1 MDQESEKIKSKKE
14 EEEEQNPDSEE
25 SIDNN
30 EDLSAESE
38 NADSKT
44 SNQNLNKRVQE
55 TYSKNDD
62 LQDKYVRVLADLENL
77 KRRQIKERDEAVQ
90 RTRSQIMGD
99 LLPSLD
105 AFQMGMQEAEKDEST
120 KNIFVGILM
129 AFKQM
134 ENVLGEY
141 GLEIINPDGSE
152 FDPKFHEALSYQE
165 SDDVKEGFVLKT
177 IRIGYRIKDKLL
189 RPASVIISKGKE
201 EGGD

>member
-1 MDQESEKIKSKKE
+1 MDQESEKIKSKE
-14 EEEEQNPDSEE
+14 EEKQNPDSQE
-25 SIDNN
+25 IKDNN
-30 EDLSAESE
+30 EDLSAEPENSDSE
-38 NADSKT
+38 V
-44 SNQNLNKRVQE
+44 SNRNLNKKIQE
-55 TYSKNDD
+55 TYSKNED

-77 KRRQIKERDEAVQ
+77 KRRQIREREEAVQ

-105 AFQMGMQEAEKDEST
+105 AFQMGIQEAEKEEST
-120 KNIFVGILM
+120 KNIFVGISM

-152 FDPKFHEALSYQE
+152 FDPKFHEALSYQASE
-165 SDDVKEGFVLKT
+165 DVKEGFVLQT

-201 EGGD
+201 EGEE

>member
-1 MDQESEKIKSKKE
+1 MDQESEKIKSK
-14 EEEEQNPDSEE
+14 EEEQNPDSKE

-55 TYSKNDD
+55 TYSKNED

-120 KNIFVGILM
+120 KNIFVGISM

>member
-1 MDQESEKIKSKKE
+1 MDQESEKIKSK
-14 EEEEQNPDSEE
+14 EEEQNPDSEE

-55 TYSKNDD
+55 TYSKNED

-120 KNIFVGILM
+120 KNIFVGISM

>member
-1 MDQESEKIKSKKE
+1 MDQESEKIKSKE
-14 EEEEQNPDSEE
+14 EEKQNPDSQE
-25 SIDNN
+25 SKDNN
-30 EDLSAESE
+30 EDLSAEPENSDSE
-38 NADSKT
+38 V
-44 SNQNLNKRVQE
+44 SNRNLNKKIQE
-55 TYSKNDD
+55 TYSKNED

-77 KRRQIKERDEAVQ
+77 KRRQIKEREEAVQ

-105 AFQMGMQEAEKDEST
+105 AFQMGIQEAEKEEST
-120 KNIFVGILM
+120 KNIFVGISM

-141 GLEIINPDGSE
+141 GLEIINPDDSE
-152 FDPKFHEALSYQE
+152 FDPKFHEALSYQASE
-165 SDDVKEGFVLKT
+165 DVKEGFVLQT

-201 EGGD
+201 EGEE

>member
-1 MDQESEKIKSKKE
+1 MDQESEKIKSK

-55 TYSKNDD
+55 TYSKNED

-120 KNIFVGILM
+120 KNIFVGISM

>member
-1 MDQESEKIKSKKE
+1 MDQESEKIKSK
-14 EEEEQNPDSEE
+14 EEEQNPDSEE

-44 SNQNLNKRVQE
+44 SNHNLNKRVQE
-55 TYSKNDD
+55 TYSKNED
-62 LQDKYVRVLADLENL
+62 LQDRYVRVLADLENL

-120 KNIFVGILM
+120 KNIFVGISM

>member
-14 EEEEQNPDSEE
+14 EKQNPDAQE
-25 SIDNN
+25 SKDNN
-30 EDLSAESE
+30 EDLSAEPENSDSE
-38 NADSKT
+38 V
-44 SNQNLNKRVQE
+44 SNQNLNKKVQE
-55 TYSKNDD
+55 TYSKNED

-77 KRRQIKERDEAVQ
+77 KRRQIKEREEAVQ

-105 AFQMGMQEAEKDEST
+105 AFQMGMQEAEKEEST
-120 KNIFVGILM
+120 KNIFVGISM

-152 FDPKFHEALSYQE
+152 FDPKFHEALSYQASE
-165 SDDVKEGFVLKT
+165 DVKEGFVLQT

-201 EGGD
+201 EVED

>member
-1 MDQESEKIKSKKE
+1 MDQESEKIKSKE
-14 EEEEQNPDSEE
+14 EEKQNPDSQE
-25 SIDNN
+25 SKDNN
-30 EDLSAESE
+30 EDLSAEPENSDSE
-38 NADSKT
+38 V
-44 SNQNLNKRVQE
+44 SNRNLNKKIQE
-55 TYSKNDD
+55 TYSKNED

-77 KRRQIKERDEAVQ
+77 KRRQIKEREEAVQ

-105 AFQMGMQEAEKDEST
+105 AFQMGMQEAEKEEST
-120 KNIFVGILM
+120 KNIFVGISM

-152 FDPKFHEALSYQE
+152 FDPKFHEALSYQASE
-165 SDDVKEGFVLKT
+165 DVKEGFVLQT

-201 EGGD
+201 EGEE

>member
-1 MDQESEKIKSKKE
+1 MDQESEKTKSK

-55 TYSKNDD
+55 TYSKNED

-120 KNIFVGILM
+120 KNIFVGISM

>member
-1 MDQESEKIKSKKE
+1 MDQESEKIKSK

-38 NADSKT
+38 NADSKS

-55 TYSKNDD
+55 TYSKNED

-120 KNIFVGILM
+120 KNIFVGISM

>member
-1 MDQESEKIKSKKE
+1 MDQESEKIKSKE
-14 EEEEQNPDSEE
+14 EEKQNPDSQE
-25 SIDNN
+25 SKDNN
-30 EDLSAESE
+30 EDLSAEPENSDSE
-38 NADSKT
+38 V
-44 SNQNLNKRVQE
+44 SNRNLNKKIQE
-55 TYSKNDD
+55 TYSKNED

-77 KRRQIKERDEAVQ
+77 KRRQIREREEAVQ

-105 AFQMGMQEAEKDEST
+105 AFQMGIQEAEKEEST
-120 KNIFVGILM
+120 KNIFVGISM

-141 GLEIINPDGSE
+141 GLEIINPDDSE
-152 FDPKFHEALSYQE
+152 FDPKFHEALSYQASE
-165 SDDVKEGFVLKT
+165 DVKEGFVLQT

-201 EGGD
+201 EGEE

>member
-1 MDQESEKIKSKKE
+1 MDQESEKIKSKE
-14 EEEEQNPDSEE
+14 EEKQNPDSQE
-25 SIDNN
+25 SKDNN
-30 EDLSAESE
+30 EDLSAEPENSDSE
-38 NADSKT
+38 V
-44 SNQNLNKRVQE
+44 SNQNLNKKVQE
-55 TYSKNDD
+55 TYSKNED

-77 KRRQIKERDEAVQ
+77 KRRQIKEREEAVQ

-105 AFQMGMQEAEKDEST
+105 AFQMGIQEAEKEEST
-120 KNIFVGILM
+120 KNIFVGISM

-141 GLEIINPDGSE
+141 GLEIINPDDSE
-152 FDPKFHEALSYQE
+152 FDPKFHEALSYQASE
-165 SDDVKEGFVLKT
+165 DVKEGFVLQT

-201 EGGD
+201 EVED

>member
-1 MDQESEKIKSKKE
+1 MDQESEKIKSK

-120 KNIFVGILM
+120 KNIFVGISM

>member
-1 MDQESEKIKSKKE
+1 MDQESEKIKSKE
-14 EEEEQNPDSEE
+14 EEKQNPDAQE
-25 SIDNN
+25 SKDNN
-30 EDLSAESE
+30 EDLSAEPENSDSE
-38 NADSKT
+38 V
-44 SNQNLNKRVQE
+44 SNQNLNKKVQE
-55 TYSKNDD
+55 TYSKNED

-77 KRRQIKERDEAVQ
+77 KRRQIKEREEAVQ

-105 AFQMGMQEAEKDEST
+105 AFQMGMQEAEKEEST
-120 KNIFVGILM
+120 KNIFVGISM

-152 FDPKFHEALSYQE
+152 FDPKFHEALSYQASE
-165 SDDVKEGFVLKT
+165 NVKEGFVLQT

-201 EGGD
+201 EVED

>member
-1 MDQESEKIKSKKE
+1 MDQESEKIKSKE
-14 EEEEQNPDSEE
+14 EEEEQDPDSEE

-120 KNIFVGILM
+120 KNIFVGISM

>member
-1 MDQESEKIKSKKE
+1 MDHESENIKDIE
-14 EEEEQNPDSEE
+14 EEKQNPDSQE
-25 SIDNN
+25 SRDNK
-30 EDLSAESE
+30 EDLSAEPENSDSE
-38 NADSKT
+38 I
-44 SNQNLNKRVQE
+44 SNQNLNKKVQE
-55 TYSKNDD
+55 TYSKNED

-77 KRRQIKERDEAVQ
+77 KRRQIREREEAVQ

-105 AFQMGMQEAEKDEST
+105 AFQMGMQEAEKEEST
-120 KNIFVGILM
+120 KNIFVGISM

-152 FDPKFHEALSYQE
+152 FDPKFHDALSYQVSE
-165 SDDVKEGFVLKT
+165 DVTEGFVLQT
-177 IRIGYRIKDKLL
+177 IRKGYRIKDKLL

-201 EGGD
+201 EGED